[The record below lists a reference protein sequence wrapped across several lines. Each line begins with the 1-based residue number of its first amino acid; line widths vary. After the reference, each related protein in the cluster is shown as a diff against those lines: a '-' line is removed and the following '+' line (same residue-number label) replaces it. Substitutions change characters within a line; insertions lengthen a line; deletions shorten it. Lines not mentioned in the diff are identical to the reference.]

1 MKLFVIAFCL
11 ILASVFSSPAAD
23 VRVTGLGQTNYFPV
37 WRNGNSVTTNS
48 QIYQL
53 GTLIGIGTT
62 NPSVQ
67 LEVSEGVTTEPRGVM
82 TSQYSTGTNGASMS
96 FRKARGT
103 QSAPTTVVSGDLLG
117 ALNGW
122 VYDSANYL
130 NMAGIEFGTTGT
142 IAATRVP
149 TEMRF
154 YTATDAL
161 PSVKTLRLTI
171 GNNGTLTVPGN
182 VTSAGNVS
190 GSVTVGTGGAGAF
203 TWAARGQMS
212 SPSDGVIITANSAN
226 TGFTTLQLG
235 PDAATPANVS
245 LESGNGSGTD
255 KNGGNLQITPG
266 LSTGAGVSGTFSV
279 WTAGQGSTGAALNA
293 ATNRFEISAL
303 GAILFPST
311 ITAVGTTTTQT
322 INKPSGRVN
331 VAAAASSV
339 TVNNSLC
346 TTNSLV
352 FVTVGSNDGTATIKN
367 CVSGTGSFVVT
378 FTAAATAETKVN
390 FFVINQ

>member
-48 QIYQL
+48 QIYQS

-82 TSQYSTGTNGASMS
+82 TSQYSTGTNGARLS

-103 QSAPTTVVSGDLLG
+103 QSAPTIVVSGDLLG

-122 VYDSANYL
+122 VYDGANYL

-171 GNNGTLTVPGN
+171 NNSGTATFAN
-182 VTSAGNVS
+182 
-190 GSVTVGTGGAGAF
+190 SVTVTASLLASGNAEVKGRNIETPLSLQTLAAGTAINAVTPTARIVGSGGPIVS
-203 TWAARGQMS
+203 T
-212 SPSDGVIITANSAN
+212 
-226 TGFTTLQLG
+226 
-235 PDAATPANVS
+235 ATPIIADGSEGQVLRVFGTSAVNTVTLTDETGLPGS
-245 LESGNGSGTD
+245 NLE
-255 KNGGNLQITPG
+255 
-266 LSTGAGVSGTFSV
+266 
-279 WTAGQGSTGAALNA
+279 LNA
-293 ATNRFEISAL
+293 ATRVMGL
-303 GAILFPST
+303 GSILVLYYDS
-311 ITAVGTTTTQT
+311 TTTKWFEQSYSA
-322 INKPSGRVN
+322 NP
-331 VAAAASSV
+331 
-339 TVNNSLC
+339 
-346 TTNSLV
+346 
-352 FVTVGSNDGTATIKN
+352 
-367 CVSGTGSFVVT
+367 
-378 FTAAATAETKVN
+378 
-390 FFVINQ
+390 